1 MATEKPEWLCEIKE
15 RPLTDN
21 QSTIALKIDKL
32 SKKHIGQKE
41 YTIKDIDLE
50 LESNQSV
57 ALIGT
62 NGAGKTTLIKC
73 IVGIYTVTDG
83 TVSIYGE
90 DISKHPIK
98 AKKTLA
104 YINDSHDVFS
114 KMTGL
119 EYLEFI
125 ADIYGVSKEDRKSRI
140 EEYSEKFALKE
151 HLKKLTTEYS
161 HGMTQ
166 KLCILGAILHK
177 PKLWILDEPTVGL
190 DVESTKV
197 LLNTIEEQ
205 SKEALVFFS
214 SHDMDIV
221 SKFAD
226 KIVVI
231 KDNTID
237 QVLDNAKR
245 EITAE
250 DLEQLLK

>member
-1 MATEKPEWLCEIKE
+1 MEEH
-15 RPLTDN
+15 
-21 QSTIALKIDKL
+21 QSRIALKIYKL
-32 SKKHIGQKE
+32 AKRHIGQKE

-50 LESNQSV
+50 LETNQSV

-73 IVGIYTVTDG
+73 IVGIYNITSG

-90 DISKHPIK
+90 DIRKNPVK
-98 AKKTLA
+98 AKKHLA

-125 ADIYGVSKEDRKSRI
+125 ADIYKVSKEDRKARI
-140 EEYSEKFALKE
+140 EEYSEKFSLKQ

-190 DVESTKV
+190 DVESTKI

-205 SKEALVFFS
+205 SKESLVFFS
-214 SHDMDIV
+214 SHDMEIV

-237 QVLDNAKR
+237 QVLENKDRK
-245 EITAE
+245 ITPE
-250 DLEQLLK
+250 HLEQLLK